1 MIDEDTNNRATGC
14 PERVPGERFVRA
26 VRVRVRQRRVRPPDG
41 QHGVR
46 VGRHRQHDHERVHR
60 KHDEVN
66 TEHTHKTVPYC
77 SAAYLFNQVDEDLRD
92 EGGAEVGRVG
102 QERDRGPRLRNR
114 AEEARLPG
122 LYREVVE

>member
-14 PERVPGERFVRA
+14 PERVAGERPVRA
-26 VRVRVRQRRVRPPDG
+26 LRVRVRQRRVRPPDG

-66 TEHTHKTVPYC
+66 TRIG
-77 SAAYLFNQVDEDLRD
+77 LFYTNVVQLTFSNFPQVDEDLRD
-92 EGGAEVGRVG
+92 EG
-102 QERDRGPRLRNR
+102 
-114 AEEARLPG
+114 
-122 LYREVVE
+122 